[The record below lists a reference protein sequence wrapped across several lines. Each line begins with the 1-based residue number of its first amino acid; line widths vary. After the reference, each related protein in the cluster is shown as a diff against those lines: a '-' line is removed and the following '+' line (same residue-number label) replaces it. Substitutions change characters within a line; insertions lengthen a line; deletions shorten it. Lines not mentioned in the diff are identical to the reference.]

1 MKTYTQD
8 AKEILE
14 KAAALRAQ
22 KAAARRS
29 LLVVAVA
36 VIIVGAAVAVFF
48 THRPTVPVAPGTEQ
62 ATASMHSGGY
72 EETAAAIG
80 GESAEEAK
88 LPLGKETTAANAN
101 SDVAVSTSSPEAT
114 TGTGSTQPALVWPFG
129 TTNDRG
135 ETTPSTTVAVPEG
148 GSTTA
153 ALQTTQGF
161 SQPQK
166 GKPSL
171 GDERSGGTADDLPI
185 TIERLQTEL
194 GVARRNETLDAATA
208 DRYIAENKASIVE
221 GLSMSGVP
229 MHGNVTISSRGYTH
243 LNLSG
248 GGTWKE
254 LATDFRDYLIYND
267 NRLVAIL
274 TLWIENGV
282 VHASPAF
289 GGPWFDSFDQFL
301 QQHKGEALAFVYVG
315 MEEYVVTPQG
325 EIINPLGLDVRER
338 FPDSGNYYDYLT
350 YPENTYTP

>member
-1 MKTYTQD
+1 MKPYAQD

-14 KAAALRAQ
+14 KAAALQKQ
-22 KAAARRS
+22 KAKTRCS
-29 LLVVAVA
+29 LLVAAVA
-36 VIIVGAAVAVFF
+36 VILVGAAAAVIF
-48 THRPTVPVAPGTEQ
+48 TRQPAVSVAPESEQ
-62 ATASMHSGGY
+62 ATAPTHSGDH

-80 GESAEEAK
+80 DEAAEEAK
-88 LPLGKETTAANAN
+88 RPLGKETTVPNAN
-101 SDVAVSTSSPEAT
+101 SDVAVSTSSSEAT
-114 TGTGSTQPALVWPFG
+114 TVTGSTQPALVWPFG
-129 TTNDRG
+129 TTNARG
-135 ETTPSTTVAVPEG
+135 ETTPSTTVAVPDG
-148 GSTTA
+148 GNTSTT
-153 ALQTTQGF
+153 LQTTQGVTRF
-161 SQPQK
+161 
-166 GKPSL
+166 G
-171 GDERSGGTADDLPI
+171 GNEASGGETDNLPI

-194 GVARRNETLDAATA
+194 GVGRRNETLDAATA

-229 MHGNVTISSRGYTH
+229 MSGNVTISDKGYTH

-267 NRLVAIL
+267 DRLVAIL

-289 GGPWFDSFDQFL
+289 GGPWFNSFDQFL

-315 MEEYVVTPQG
+315 MQEYVVTPRG
-325 EIINPLGLDVRER
+325 EIINPLGLDARER
-338 FPDSGNYYDYLT
+338 FPDSGNYYTYLA